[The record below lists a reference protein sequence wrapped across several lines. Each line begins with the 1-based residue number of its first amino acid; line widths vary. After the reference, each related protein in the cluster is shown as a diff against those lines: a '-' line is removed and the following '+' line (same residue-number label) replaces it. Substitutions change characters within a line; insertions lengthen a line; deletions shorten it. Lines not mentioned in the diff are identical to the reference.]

1 MNEEAKEEALKLKI
15 SAMNNPDNLKNNEW
29 LYMMA
34 GLKIVSLNVQGSL
47 QSRLADLR
55 RDKSIIAGDIIC
67 LQEIDTSATR
77 MEMEGYTYIDAG
89 ARRNKGVAIYIKD
102 GMKEDVKEP
111 PMQFEDQFYQV
122 LKLSDG

>member
-1 MNEEAKEEALKLKI
+1 M
-15 SAMNNPDNLKNNEW
+15 
-29 LYMMA
+29 
-34 GLKIVSLNVQGSL
+34 NVQGSL

-77 MEMEGYTYIDAG
+77 MEMEGYTYIDVG